1 MTSRTALPAT
11 LSSPILQR
19 SSEGVSFRTPA
30 SGQRNSPYMRGP
42 SQSSMNFSVNQDP
55 LSPNLRGPSPKMVQS
70 EESTCSTAGGGSIN
84 MTMGAIVLVVFI
96 YLAIYVVLY
105 LSNFNMVTDLV
116 NGERVLNTRKVLL
129 WTFIL
134 GTALALVLYSAW
146 RAMQ

>member
-1 MTSRTALPAT
+1 MTSRTALPST

-19 SSEGVSFRTPA
+19 SSEGVSFRTPT
-30 SGQRNSPYMRGP
+30 SGQRRSPYMQAP
-42 SQSSMNFSVNQDP
+42 SQSTMNFTSNQDP
-55 LSPNLRGPSPKMVQS
+55 LSPNLRGPSPQMVEGQ
-70 EESTCSTAGGGSIN
+70 ENVCSNAGGGSMN
-84 MTMGAIVLVVFI
+84 MMMGAIVLVVFI

-134 GTALALVLYSAW
+134 GTALALILYTAW
-146 RAMQ
+146 RALK